1 MQGLVHVNFLFVLD
15 HLVFVKFCIVTATSI
30 AVNLYT
36 HIILNMFYT
45 SIIAFKEVNK
55 IIDSLAN
62 LDCKVVNEIQVYDQ
76 SPTCVKQLV
85 DVDLLRICTRLVSL

>member
-45 SIIAFKEVNK
+45 SINK
-55 IIDSLAN
+55 IVDGLAN
-62 LDCKVVNEIQVYDQ
+62 LDYKVENEIQVYDQ

-85 DVDLLRICTRLVSL
+85 DVDLL

>member
-45 SIIAFKEVNK
+45 LINK
-55 IIDSLAN
+55 IVDGLAN
-62 LDCKVVNEIQVYDQ
+62 LDYKVENEIQVYDQ

-85 DVDLLRICTRLVSL
+85 DVDLL